1 MVDDDVDSNDILFTL
16 LRGVQSRG
24 LEMPL
29 QNLDGIEDTLAKE
42 TGVSRRNLNPLL
54 VKCGLLSRKSK
65 TEYTK
70 FKTNRSGIEIFRNDS
85 PELPILV
92 NFNARRL
99 PGMDSPRSSKFT
111 AIKIGI
117 PKNNSSVERAS
128 KRRKVAL
135 IRKRLKTYKRH
146 LKVFE
151 RQFQKETD
159 AFRENEKK
167 VEAVTDAVNQTKLKK
182 KMKL

>member
-1 MVDDDVDSNDILFTL
+1 MADNDFDSNDILFTL

-54 VKCGLLSRKSK
+54 VKCELLSRKSK

-92 NFNARRL
+92 NFNVRRL
-99 PGMDSPRSSKFT
+99 PGMDSP
-111 AIKIGI
+111 
-117 PKNNSSVERAS
+117 
-128 KRRKVAL
+128 
-135 IRKRLKTYKRH
+135 
-146 LKVFE
+146 
-151 RQFQKETD
+151 
-159 AFRENEKK
+159 
-167 VEAVTDAVNQTKLKK
+167 
-182 KMKL
+182 